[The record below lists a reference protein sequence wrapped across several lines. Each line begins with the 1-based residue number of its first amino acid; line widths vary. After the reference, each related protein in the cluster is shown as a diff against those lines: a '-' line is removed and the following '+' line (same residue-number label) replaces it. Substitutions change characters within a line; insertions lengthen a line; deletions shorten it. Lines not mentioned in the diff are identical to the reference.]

1 MGDKKKRESKIYSVW
16 APPLISAHFHT
27 LTPAGPNLPP
37 RALRPLSLA
46 TATWAHVPL
55 TSAHLHVGPN
65 CQHCLPHELE
75 PVTESTTTARTAD
88 PIP

>member
-37 RALRPLSLA
+37 RARASSLSHGGRLP
-46 TATWAHVPL
+46 VRSVSGRVSLMGGPG
-55 TSAHLHVGPN
+55 TSDAPS
-65 CQHCLPHELE
+65 P
-75 PVTESTTTARTAD
+75 P
-88 PIP
+88 